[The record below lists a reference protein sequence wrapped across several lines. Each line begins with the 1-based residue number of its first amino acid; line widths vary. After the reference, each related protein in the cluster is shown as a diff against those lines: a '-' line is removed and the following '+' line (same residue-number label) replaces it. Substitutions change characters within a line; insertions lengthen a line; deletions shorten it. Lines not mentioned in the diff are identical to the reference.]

1 MAVADIKKNIIDILQ
16 TAESKSR
23 AELSKG
29 KIECYVYKR
38 KYILEWCKWSANQ
51 VGVSKLK
58 KSILTKMANTFFH
71 TLEAEFKKSNEPFHF
86 NINPAK
92 EAIITKVREST
103 ASRESPSGR
112 EKKATL
118 RAKTDA
124 LDILK
129 KEAKVTIGSSQQ
141 RNILSGMYGHHGGP
155 TKNYP
160 KTTLKGMVQ
169 VRDNMPES
177 ERELDDLLDETTQ
190 LSREDLLRDVV
201 IAEFNTAIDVEMTV
215 TKSPKSGVA
224 LENRQYHKG
233 HKDKDKE
240 VHFVLDK
247 EIQITFA
254 LGKGAKGKKYTAA
267 LRDWDAQAG
276 GKLPP
281 AIDKILAKVEAK
293 VLKFIKDNLKPGDV
307 IDELRLKGSPS
318 ILDKLKAEVPKQII
332 GGLFPH
338 STSPDMRLKVN
349 KRLFNRQVNLKK
361 TKATARKP
369 SVGGKEIFLAKSKLP
384 QASKTRTQG
393 RQTREPG
400 LELKEL
406 INNVLPEAVAA
417 KMIEPALRFRTGRFA
432 NSAEVTNVLVGPRG
446 GTEIQYTY
454 QRDPYETFEPGNKQ
468 GSVQRDPR
476 KLIGSTVREIA
487 QQMVGKKFIR
497 TRRV

>member
-1 MAVADIKKNIIDILQ
+1 MAVADIKRNIIQILK
-16 TAESKSR
+16 TADSKTR
-23 AELSKG
+23 AELSRG

-51 VGVSKLK
+51 VGINKLK
-58 KSILTKMANTFFH
+58 KSILTKMANKFFH

-86 NINPAK
+86 NINSTN
-92 EAIITKVREST
+92 EAVITKVRKTT
-103 ASRESPSGR
+103 ASREAPSGR

-160 KTTLKGMVQ
+160 KTTLKGMVA
-169 VRDNMPES
+169 VRDNMPDS
-177 ERELDDLLDETTQ
+177 ERELEDLLDETTQ
-190 LSREDLLRDVV
+190 LTTEDLLRDVI
-201 IAEFNTAIDVEMTV
+201 IAEFNAAIDAEMTV
-215 TKSPKSGVA
+215 TKSPKAGMA
-224 LENRQYHKG
+224 KKNRQVYTG
-233 HKDKDKE
+233 A
-240 VHFVLDK
+240 VAVPFSVDK

-267 LRDWDAQAG
+267 LKDWDAQAG

-281 AIDKILAKVEAK
+281 AIDKILDDVAVK
-293 VLKFIKDNLKPGDV
+293 VLKFIRDNLRPDD
-307 IDELRLKGSPS
+307 IINELKLKGSPS

-338 STSPDMRLKVN
+338 KTTPDMRLRVN
-349 KRLFNRQVNLKK
+349 KRLFSKQVKLRK
-361 TKATARKP
+361 TKGKAQKP
-369 SVGGKEIFLAKSKLP
+369 SVGGREIFLAKSKLP

-417 KMIEPALRFRTGRFA
+417 KMVEPALRFRTGRFA
-432 NSAEVTNVLVGPRG
+432 NSAEVTNVMVGPRG

-454 QRDPYETFEPGNKQ
+454 QRDPYETFEPGNKR